1 MRAME
6 SLPLVTR
13 AEYVD
18 GFRILLRFN
27 DGVEGIVD
35 FEDWVT
41 GPMFEPLRDLE
52 AFKRFFLEAGAIS
65 WPNGAGIAPETLHER
80 ASATSAA

>member
-1 MRAME
+1 ME
-6 SLPLVTR
+6 PLPLVTH

-18 GFRILLRFN
+18 GFRIRLTFN

-35 FEDWVT
+35 FEDWLT
-41 GPMFEPLRDLE
+41 GPVFEPLRDLE
-52 AFKRFFLEAGAIS
+52 AFKRFFVEAGAVA
-65 WPNGAGIAPETLHER
+65 WPNGADVAPEALHER